1 MIGCV
6 IFDWYGGQ
14 TFFGADYADV
24 GSGGAGESTFT
35 PAPEAVRFI
44 RTTRKGRSF

>member
-1 MIGCV
+1 MVGCV

-14 TFFGADYADV
+14 TFFAGDYADL
-24 GSGGAGESTFT
+24 GMGGAGESTFQS
-35 PAPEAVRFI
+35 PAQAVRFI